1 MTDHNKGC
9 PDCAAMGRNFQS
21 FATSVA
27 LEILVQ
33 SAFHG
38 GQIYHDIPDE
48 IECDPRD
55 NTALREAIFYNVRTA
70 VLNEVNKGD
79 TLNPDW
85 EAAHGAG
92 YEALATTFEFYGAVC
107 DGGEESTEEGD

>member
-33 SAFHG
+33 SAFQG

-55 NTALREAIFYNVRTA
+55 NTAPVARFARCRR
-70 VLNEVNKGD
+70 
-79 TLNPDW
+79 
-85 EAAHGAG
+85 AHAGAHV
-92 YEALATTFEFYGAVC
+92 ET
-107 DGGEESTEEGD
+107 

>member
-55 NTALREAIFYNVRTA
+55 NSGPRCTLCTLPTRARWRAR
-70 VLNEVNKGD
+70 GD
-79 TLNPDW
+79 LIKP
-85 EAAHGAG
+85 EIVQRIRARPLAAGMSQSSRAR
-92 YEALATTFEFYGAVC
+92 A
-107 DGGEESTEEGD
+107 